1 MNHQPSQPGENASL
15 DLALE
20 SPVPFV
26 DRRNTGVQRRAA
38 GIERRQFTN
47 SYDDL
52 SPAAAEIGR
61 AIDEYKLAHHR
72 RFVTY
77 EELLTIIVQL
87 GYQRTTG

>member
-1 MNHQPSQPGENASL
+1 MNSQPADQSL
-15 DLALE
+15 ELALE

-47 SYDDL
+47 SYEDL
-52 SPAAAEIGR
+52 SPPAAELGR

-72 RFVTY
+72 RFVTC
-77 EELLTIIVQL
+77 EELLSIITGL
-87 GYQRTTG
+87 GYRQSNS